1 MDNKS
6 KNIKEKTIKNKIY
19 SAMFI
24 LLGALSIKID
34 NDITFFIFT
43 LLIGIPIFFAKEN
56 VIKYCRN

>member
-19 SAMFI
+19 SVMFI

-43 LLIGIPIFFAKEN
+43 LFIGIPIFFAKEN
-56 VIKYCRN
+56 VIK